1 MLKTLYYLDRNNDYA
16 KRLSKRL
23 LQDPSFPYEVVFL
36 SAETSSPAALDG
48 KTEAVLL
55 FAEGERSFSD
65 KVSLPKIMLTEAPS
79 RENDRSLCKYQPYP
93 TLVAELLK
101 KMEKAEK
108 SGENDTFSDLH
119 NRLLSELQKTIPLD
133 EDLSD
138 EELHR
143 KIEVLLS
150 EDPGLLLTDE
160 EKKAHEA
167 LLFAALRR
175 FDLLSIL
182 MDDPSVT
189 EVMING
195 ASKIFLEKGGKV
207 EQSDRKFT
215 SEERLIGMIQ
225 RISAFSDR
233 RINASVPMAD
243 AGLPDGSR
251 VNMVLPPVSLS
262 GPVVTVRRFPEQ
274 PVTMEDLIEWGSISR
289 AAAEYLQVLVRCR
302 YTLFISGGTGA
313 GKTTFLQA
321 LAGMIPQNER
331 VITIEDSPELQ
342 IRNLPNLVRL
352 ATRPANL
359 EGLREITVR
368 QLLRNALR
376 MRPDRIIVGEIRGA
390 EALDMLQAMNTGHDG
405 SISTG
410 HGNSAKDMLFRIE
423 TMCMMA
429 DHLLPLQAIRQQISS
444 ALDLLV
450 HLSRF
455 RDGSRRVTGIYEL
468 RGMQEGEIVAAPL
481 FIFREEGEE
490 DGKIKG
496 RLYRTKERLQNR
508 EKLQIYGG
516 RLPKAE
522 DPAGGTAEGGGHPA
536 AAPGTEPDFL

>member
-150 EDPGLLLTDE
+150 EDSGLSLTEE

-225 RISAFSDR
+225 RISALSDR

-243 AGLPDGSR
+243 AVLPDGSR

-496 RLYRTKERLQNR
+496 RLFRTKERLQNR

-522 DPAGGTAEGGGHPA
+522 DPTGGTAEGSGHPA

>member
-65 KVSLPKIMLTEAPS
+65 KVSLPKIMLTEATS

-150 EDPGLLLTDE
+150 EDSGLSLTEE

-225 RISAFSDR
+225 RISALSDR

-243 AGLPDGSR
+243 AVLPDGSR

-390 EALDMLQAMNTGHDG
+390 EALDMLQ
-405 SISTG
+405 
-410 HGNSAKDMLFRIE
+410 R
-423 TMCMMA
+423 
-429 DHLLPLQAIRQQISS
+429 
-444 ALDLLV
+444 
-450 HLSRF
+450 
-455 RDGSRRVTGIYEL
+455 
-468 RGMQEGEIVAAPL
+468 
-481 FIFREEGEE
+481 
-490 DGKIKG
+490 
-496 RLYRTKERLQNR
+496 
-508 EKLQIYGG
+508 
-516 RLPKAE
+516 
-522 DPAGGTAEGGGHPA
+522 
-536 AAPGTEPDFL
+536 